1 MFEVE
6 AVTVG
11 DIVGLVVVGGTTSA
25 ITVLVVVD
33 VATITVVVSI
43 VEAMLVLLNTI
54 KNAQV
59 VCKQHILQL
68 IAHENIFT
76 VV

>member
-11 DIVGLVVVGGTTSA
+11 DIVALVVVGGTTSA
-25 ITVLVVVD
+25 ITVPVVVD

-54 KNAQV
+54 KNAHV

-68 IAHENIFT
+68 IARENIFT